1 MTLYTS
7 KKGIWGW
14 MSFDWASQPFHT
26 LLVTFIFAPYFTST
40 VIGDSVAGQEAWA
53 SMLTVTGIFIA
64 VLAPMLGS
72 IADNSGPRKPWLLVF
87 SIMVTIGSFGLWWA
101 VPGMSSITLILISFG
116 IALIGVEFAAIFVN
130 AMLPSLGSKDE
141 IGRISGS
148 GWAFGYWG
156 GVFALFIMLLF
167 LAENDEGV
175 TLLGAAPLFGFDAE
189 MREGTRSVGP
199 LSAIWYVVF
208 MLPFFFWTPDIRK
221 KKLQSGFLSKGFK
234 ELITTL
240 KSLPGE
246 TSLSAYLLSSMFY
259 RDALNGLYAFGGIYA
274 SGVLGWSIT
283 QIGVFGIVAAIT
295 GAIFAW
301 LGGFADKKFGPK
313 PVIVFCA
320 FGLILVVSAIAS
332 TSREILLFMPIAEG
346 SGAPDI
352 LFYLCGA
359 IIGGAGGA
367 MQAASRTMLVR
378 QANPERM
385 TEAFG
390 LYALSGKA
398 TAFLAPATILM
409 ATSLTDSQRLGM
421 TPLIGLFVIGLILLI
436 WVNPKGANAE

>member
-1 MTLYTS
+1 MTLYAS

-40 VIGDSVAGQEAWA
+40 VIGDSVTGQQAWA

-72 IADNSGPRKPWLLVF
+72 IADNSGPRKPWILVF
-87 SIMVTIGSFGLWWA
+87 SVMIAVGSFGLWWA

-116 IALIGVEFAAIFVN
+116 IALIGVEFAAIFIN
-130 AMLPSLGSKDE
+130 AMLPELGSKDE

-156 GVFALFIMLLF
+156 GVFALFIVLLL

-175 TLLGAAPLFGFDAE
+175 TLLGSAPIFGFDPE

-199 LSAIWYVVF
+199 LSATWYIVF
-208 MLPFFFWTPDIRK
+208 MLPFFLWTPDVKK

-240 KSLPGE
+240 KSLPGQ

-301 LGGFADKKFGPK
+301 AGGHADKKLGPK

-320 FGLILVVSAIAS
+320 FALILVVSAIAS
-332 TSREILLFMPIAEG
+332 TSREMLFFMPIAEG
-346 SGAPDI
+346 SNAPDK

-409 ATSLTDSQRLGM
+409 ATSLTGSQRLGM

>member
-1 MTLYTS
+1 MALYVS

-40 VIGDSVAGQEAWA
+40 VIGDSVTGQEAWA
-53 SMLTVTGIFIA
+53 LMLTITGIFIA
-64 VLAPMLGS
+64 ILAPILGS
-72 IADNSGPRKPWLLVF
+72 IADNAGPRKPWILIF
-87 SIMVTIGSFGLWWA
+87 SVLITVGSFGLWWA
-101 VPGMSSITLILISFG
+101 VPNMSSITLILISFG
-116 IALIGVEFAAIFVN
+116 AALIGVEFAAIFIN

-156 GVFALFIMLLF
+156 GVLALFIMLLL
-167 LAENDEGV
+167 LAENNEGV
-175 TLLGAAPLFGFDAE
+175 TLLGIAPIFGFDPE
-189 MREGTRSVGP
+189 LREGTRSVGP

-208 MLPFFFWTPDIRK
+208 IIPFFLWTPDVK
-221 KKLQSGFLSKGFK
+221 KKTLQSGYMSKGFK
-234 ELITTL
+234 DLIKTL
-240 KSLPGE
+240 KSLPGQ

-274 SGVLGWSIT
+274 AGVLGWSIT
-283 QIGVFGIVAAIT
+283 QIGVFGIIAAIT

-301 LGGFADKKFGPK
+301 AGGHADKKFGPK
-313 PVIVFCA
+313 TVIVFCA
-320 FGLILVVSAIAS
+320 FALILVVSAIAS
-332 TSREILLFMPIAEG
+332 TSREMLLFMPIAEG

-352 LFYLCGA
+352 LFYICGA
-359 IIGGAGGA
+359 VIGGAGGA

-378 QANPERM
+378 QANPDRM

-398 TAFLAPATILM
+398 TAFLAPAAILL
-409 ATSLTDSQRLGM
+409 ATSLTGSQRLGM

>member
-1 MTLYTS
+1 MTKYAS
-7 KKGIWGW
+7 KKGVWGW

-26 LLVTFIFAPYFTST
+26 LLVTFIFAPYFTSA
-40 VIGDSVAGQEAWA
+40 VFSDSVTGQQAWA
-53 SMLTVTGIFIA
+53 MMLTITGIFIA

-72 IADNSGPRKPWLLVF
+72 IADNSGPRKPWILVF
-87 SIMVTIGSFGLWWA
+87 SVMITVGSFGLWWA
-101 VPGMSSITLILISFG
+101 VPNMSSVTLILMSFG
-116 IALIGVEFAAIFVN
+116 IALIGVEFAAIFIN
-130 AMLPSLGSKDE
+130 AMLPELGPKEDL
-141 IGRISGS
+141 GRISGS

-156 GVFALFIMLLF
+156 GLLALIIMLLL

-175 TLLGAAPLFGFDAE
+175 TLLGSAPIFGLDPE
-189 MREGTRSVGP
+189 MREGTRTVGP
-199 LSAIWYVVF
+199 LSAIWYVIFIV
-208 MLPFFFWTPDIRK
+208 PFFLWTPDIK
-221 KKLQSGFLSKGFK
+221 KKPLQKDFLSKGFTD
-234 ELITTL
+234 LITTL
-240 KSLPGE
+240 KSLPSQ

-259 RDALNGLYAFGGIYA
+259 RDALNGLFAFGGIYA

-301 LGGFADKKFGPK
+301 AGGHADQKFGPK
-313 PVIVFCA
+313 PVIVFSA
-320 FGLILVVSAIAS
+320 VALILVVSAIAS
-332 TSREILLFMPIAEG
+332 TSREMLFFQPIVEG
-346 SGAPDI
+346 SSAPDI
-352 LFYLCGA
+352 LFYICGA
-359 IIGGAGGA
+359 TIGGAGGA

-409 ATSLTDSQRLGM
+409 ATAMTGSQRLGM
-421 TPLIGLFVIGLILLI
+421 TPLIGLFIIGLILLI
-436 WVNPKGANAE
+436 WVKPEGANAE

>member
-1 MTLYTS
+1 MTLYAS

-26 LLVTFIFAPYFTST
+26 LLVTFIFAPYFTSA
-40 VIGDSVAGQEAWA
+40 VIGDSVSGQQAWA

-72 IADNSGPRKPWLLVF
+72 IADNSGPRKPWILVF
-87 SIMVTIGSFGLWWA
+87 SVMIAVGSFGLWWA

-116 IALIGVEFAAIFVN
+116 IALIGVEFAAIFIN
-130 AMLPSLGSKDE
+130 AMLPELGSKDE

-156 GVFALFIMLLF
+156 GVFALFIVLLL

-175 TLLGAAPLFGFDAE
+175 TLLGNAPVLGFDPE

-208 MLPFFFWTPDIRK
+208 MLPFFLWTPDVK
-221 KKLQSGFLSKGFK
+221 KKELQSGFLSKGFK

-240 KSLPGE
+240 KSLPGQ

-301 LGGFADKKFGPK
+301 AGGHADKKFGPK

-320 FGLILVVSAIAS
+320 FALILVVSAIAS
-332 TSREILLFMPIAEG
+332 TSREMLFFMPIAE
-346 SGAPDI
+346 SSNAPDI

-409 ATSLTDSQRLGM
+409 ATSLTGSQRLGM

>member
-1 MTLYTS
+1 MTQYAS
-7 KKGIWGW
+7 KKGVWGW

-26 LLVTFIFAPYFTST
+26 LLVTFIFAPYFTSA
-40 VIGDSVAGQEAWA
+40 VIGDSVSGQEAWA
-53 SMLTVTGIFIA
+53 TMLTITGVFIA
-64 VLAPMLGS
+64 VLAPVLGS
-72 IADNSGPRKPWLLVF
+72 IADNSGPRKPWILVF
-87 SIMVTIGSFGLWWA
+87 SVMIAAGSFGLWWA
-101 VPGMSSITLILISFG
+101 VPDMSSITIILIYFG
-116 IALIGVEFAAIFVN
+116 VALVGVEFAAIFVN
-130 AMLPSLGSKDE
+130 AMLPALGPKEE

-156 GVFALFIMLLF
+156 GVLALFIMLLL

-175 TLLGAAPLFGFDAE
+175 TLLGVAPIFGLDAH

-199 LSAIWYVVF
+199 LSALWYVAF
-208 MLPFFFWTPDIRK
+208 MIPFFLWTPDVK
-221 KKLQSGFLSKGFK
+221 KKPIQKDAVSQSIKDLWA
-234 ELITTL
+234 TL
-240 KSLPGE
+240 KSLPRQ

-259 RDALNGLYAFGGIYA
+259 RDALNGLFAFGGIYA

-301 LGGFADKKFGPK
+301 VGGHADKKFGPM
-313 PVIVFCA
+313 PVIVFSA
-320 FGLILVVSAIAS
+320 VALILVVSAIAS
-332 TSREILLFMPIAEG
+332 TSREMVLFMPIAEG
-346 SGAPDI
+346 SGAPDV
-352 LFYLCGA
+352 LFYICGA

-367 MQAASRTMLVR
+367 IQAASRTMLVR

-398 TAFLAPATILM
+398 TAFLAPASILL

-421 TPLIGLFVIGLILLI
+421 TPLIGLFIVGLILLI
-436 WVNPKGANAE
+436 WVKPEGAHVD